1 MLKAIIFDF
10 DGVITDSEIL
20 HFRTFNEV
28 LATFGF
34 QISKPNYYQHYLGLT
49 DKDCFQTLIDEGH
62 LPVEKSHIPE
72 LVDQKKKIFQRL
84 AETEGALIEGVRP
97 FLEMLVAHRVLLGV
111 CSGALLAEIEYVLNE
126 ANIRRHFTTLVA
138 ADHVCIGKPH
148 PEGYR
153 LALANLHEFDGRI
166 NASNTLAIEDA
177 RWGLAAAR
185 AAGLRT
191 LAVTNSYPEDQLSMA
206 DSIVDRLD
214 AVTMDDLHR
223 LCP

>member
-20 HFRTFNEV
+20 HFRAFNEV
-28 LATFGF
+28 LASFGF
-34 QISKPNYYQHYLGLT
+34 QISKPDYYKHYLGLT
-49 DKDCFQTLIDEGH
+49 DKDCLKSLIDEGH
-62 LPVEKSHIPE
+62 LAVDKSRIPE
-72 LVDQKKKIFQRL
+72 LIDRKRAIFQRL
-84 AETEGALIEGVRP
+84 AETEGQLIEGVRP
-97 FLEMLVAHRVLLGV
+97 FLEMLVAHQILLGV

-138 ADHVCIGKPH
+138 ADHVSVGKPH

-153 LALANLHEFDGRI
+153 LALAHLHESDERV
-166 NASNTLAIEDA
+166 NAGNTLAIEDA
-177 RWGLAAAR
+177 RWGLAAAQ

-191 LAVTNSYPEDQLSMA
+191 LAVTNSYPEDQLGMA

-214 AVTMDDLHR
+214 AVTMDHLHQ

>member
-20 HFRTFNEV
+20 HFRTFNQV
-28 LATFGF
+28 LTQFDY
-34 QISKPNYYQHYLGLT
+34 QIGKANYYQHFLGLT

-72 LVDQKKKIFQRL
+72 LVDQKKKILQRL

-97 FLEMLVAHRVLLGV
+97 FLEMLVEHQVLLGV

-138 ADHVCIGKPH
+138 ADHVTVGKPH

-153 LALANLHEFDGRI
+153 LALAHLRESDERI
-166 NASNTLAIEDA
+166 NAANTLAIEDA
-177 RWGLAAAR
+177 RWGLVAAR

-191 LAVTNSYPEDQLSMA
+191 LAVTNSYPKDQLGMA

-214 AVTMDDLHR
+214 ALTMDDLHQ
-223 LCP
+223 LCR